1 MDNSTALQ
9 KTATMK
15 KSSSSLLYRP
25 ALILLLLS
33 ACMKPALHPTVEV
46 SPTTTPL
53 WTVSVPTPPAPAI
66 QPSLVLVLT
75 PTPAVTQTIPPV
87 NTQTAQTNRPLFDCT
102 TANPVTAQI
111 LDQVNSEAWLKW
123 VRQLTG
129 EEPIENGFLRT
140 SLEPTRYSPTMFG
153 SYPKNSAWQFIQ
165 TQVQQ
170 WYSQNQIE
178 IQTYSVENAGQGSSL
193 WQNLIITIPG
203 ETSPEQSVIL
213 SAHADS
219 TARGNPEKSAPGADD
234 NASGAAALIETAQL
248 LQHHR
253 FNRTIKIIWFTGE
266 EEGLLGSKAYVRAF
280 VKDPSKIVADVN
292 LDMFAYDADNDH
304 CFELHVGKLPQ
315 SDRVGQCFVQ
325 SLSTYNLGL
334 MHPDYLTAKA
344 TDRSDHGSFWAANVG
359 AVEVL
364 ENLFDSGQPDG
375 CKGADANPNYHTA
388 NDTSFGL
395 NPDTAS
401 QIIRAALATVL
412 TLAVVEQ

>member
-1 MDNSTALQ
+1 
-9 KTATMK
+9 MK
-15 KSSSSLLYRP
+15 KSSTAKLYRSV
-25 ALILLLLS
+25 LILLLLS
-33 ACMKPALHPTVEV
+33 ACMKPALHSTVEV
-46 SPTTTPL
+46 SPTTTP
-53 WTVSVPTPPAPAI
+53 PTRVF
-66 QPSLVLVLT
+66 QPSLELSYTAT
-75 PTPAVTQTIPPV
+75 PTKSPTIPPID
-87 NTQTAQTNRPLFDCT
+87 AQTTHQPFDCAV
-102 TANPVTAQI
+102 ANPFTAQI
-111 LDQVNSEAWLKW
+111 LDQVDAEAWLKW

-129 EEPIENGFLRT
+129 EEPIENGVFSTL
-140 SLEPTRYSPTMFG
+140 LEPTRYSPTMFG
-153 SYPKNSAWQFIQ
+153 SYPKNSAWRFLQ

-170 WYSQNQIE
+170 WFPQDQIE
-178 IQTYSVENAGQGSSL
+178 IQRYSVENVNHGSSS

-203 ETSPEQSVIL
+203 KTSPEQSVIL

-219 TARGNPEKSAPGADD
+219 TTRKNPEKSAPGADD
-234 NASGAAALIETAQL
+234 NASGAAALLEIARL

-266 EEGLLGSKAYVRAF
+266 EEGLLGSKAYVQTF

-325 SLSTYNLGL
+325 SLSTYHLGL
-334 MHPDYLTAKA
+334 MHPDYLTETA

-364 ENLFDSGQPDG
+364 ENLFDSGQPEG
-375 CKGADANPNYHTA
+375 CKGADANPNYHTV
-388 NDTSFGL
+388 NDTSSGL
-395 NPDTAS
+395 NLDTAS

-412 TLAVVEQ
+412 TLSGVE